1 MLLPRIVFLSF
12 VSIAACALNGCST
25 IYSDTFSNKRNRFV
39 PPPPQRSVLP
49 PDMQP
54 AAAPRQTGALNVGG
68 AAGAQVAPG
77 FDGGAGGAGA
87 PTGLPMIPGL

>member
-1 MLLPRIVFLSF
+1 MLLPRIVFLSV
-12 VSIAACALNGCST
+12 VSIGACALNGCST
-25 IYSDTFSNKRNRFV
+25 IYADTFSNQRNRFV

-54 AAAPRQTGALNVGG
+54 AAADRQTGAGIVGG
-68 AAGAQVAPG
+68 AGAAQVAPG

-87 PTGLPMIPGL
+87 PAGLPMIPGL